1 MRRERET
8 HCSPIDRLIEQNIE
22 IIDCTRRTDRRYLGV
37 DIMLVSSALEL
48 IRGAM
53 ANAAIAEDGC

>member
-1 MRRERET
+1 
-8 HCSPIDRLIEQNIE
+8 LIEQNIE